1 MYKLRIK
8 AMMRNEFDPK
18 AQRMGAVKRDDAKFY
33 LLVIDNETAVIGPSL
48 GELSLQSDFAPLVHL

>member
-1 MYKLRIK
+1 
-8 AMMRNEFDPK
+8 MMRNEFDPK
-18 AQRMGAVKRDDAKFY
+18 AQRMGAVERDDAKFY